1 MTDYNQELYW
11 REYQR
16 RVAMA
21 AAAAAVTGSNQD
33 PLQEAKTEFIK
44 GAFVDGNKVEAVKKL
59 LETANGEAISL
70 ADSNSAGDTPITVKE
85 QFEVIVTNLSAVS
98 KSASTPITA
107 NIVLPV
113 DAGISTETSYTVP
126 KDATLILDVYTPSQ
140 TPRSSEAV
148 TISGSDHLFKAEGGS
163 IVFNSGFYK
172 VTGSNKYVIRS
183 GYNPT
188 DKDLK
193 TKEDKISKAKTLTG
207 DVVINGGTFES
218 EDSYVMT
225 IWYDSSITIN
235 NGTFK
240 SPSAIFSGNGNA
252 WCANANLTIKDGTFE
267 VANETADSDGYTSVI
282 GYWPVGEGE
291 LKVSG
296 GTFTINTP
304 KRPASIFAVRAGQGE
319 ITGGT
324 YSITACDVDATGKV
338 GDAKTKLPAGMF
350 TVTSNA
356 NYVGEPT
363 ATIDVDTS
371 SKPANVADIVVLDSV
386 GDTPDFDALLSGTD
400 QNKYS
405 SIKKYTLKDGKVIEY
420 TGEQTETP
428 QPETSV
434 EETTQ
439 A

>member
-11 REYQR
+11 REYQH

-21 AAAAAVTGSNQD
+21 AAAAAVAGSNQD
-33 PLQEAKTEFIK
+33 PLQAAKTEFVK
-44 GAFVDGNKVEAVKKL
+44 NAFKEGVTPDEKKEAVKTL
-59 LETANGEAISL
+59 LKTANGEKISL
-70 ADSNSAGDTPITVKE
+70 ADSNSAPGATVSA

-98 KSASTPITA
+98 EDGPVTA
-107 NIVLPV
+107 NIVLPAN
-113 DAGISTETSYTVP
+113 AGISATTSYLVP
-126 KDATLILDVYTPSQ
+126 KDVTLVLGVYEPSQ

-163 IVFNSGFYK
+163 IVINNGFYK

-193 TKEDKISKAKTLTG
+193 TEEDKISKAKTLTG

-240 SPSAIFSGNGNA
+240 SSSAIFSGNGNA
-252 WCANANLTIKDGTFE
+252 WCANANLIIKGGTFE
-267 VANETADSDGYTSVI
+267 VANETVDSDGYISVI
-282 GYWPVGEGE
+282 GYWPVGYGM
-291 LKVSG
+291 LTVNG

-304 KRPASIFAVRAGQGE
+304 NRPASIFAVRAGSGV
-319 ITGGT
+319 IKGGT
-324 YSITACDVDATGKV
+324 YSITACNTSEFGKV
-338 GDAKTKLPAGMF
+338 GDAQTKLPAGMF

-400 QNKYS
+400 QSKYS
-405 SIKKYTLKDGKVIEY
+405 YIKKYTLKDGKVIEY

>member
-16 RVAMA
+16 RTAMA
-21 AAAAAVTGSNQD
+21 AATAAAGSNQD
-33 PLQEAKTEFIK
+33 PLQAAKTEFINE
-44 GAFVDGNKVEAVKKL
+44 AFVNGNKADAVKKL
-59 LETANGEAISL
+59 LKTANGISISL
-70 ADSNSAGDTPITVKE
+70 ATSTSSGKTIDVKD
-85 QFEVIVTNLSAVS
+85 QFEVIIENLSAVVS
-98 KSASTPITA
+98 EDGPVTA

-113 DAGISTETSYTVP
+113 DAGISTTKSYTVP

-163 IVFNSGFYK
+163 IVINRGFYK

-188 DKDLK
+188 NKELK
-193 TKEDKISKAKTLTG
+193 TEKDKIEKAETLTG

-240 SPSAIFSGNGNA
+240 SSSAIFSGNGNA

-267 VANETADSDGYTSVI
+267 VTNETVDSKGFTSVI
-282 GYWPVGEGE
+282 GYWPVGNGK

-304 KRPASIFAVRAGQGE
+304 NRPASIFAVRAGQGE

-324 YSITACDVDATGKV
+324 YEITDCNTKLNGKV
-338 GDAKTKLPAGMF
+338 GDAKTVLPSGMF
-350 TVTSNA
+350 TVTSNTG
-356 NYVGEPT
+356 YVSEPT
-363 ATIDVDTS
+363 AAITVS
-371 SKPANVADIVVLDSV
+371 ASKFTKPEIPDIVVLDSV
-386 GDTPDFDALLSGTD
+386 EPFEFDKLLEGTD
-400 QNKYS
+400 ISAYV
-405 SIKKYTLKDGKVIEY
+405 IKKFIVKDGEV
-420 TGEQTETP
+420 TEF
-428 QPETSV
+428 PESSD
-434 EETTQ
+434 EEVTH